1 LKSASI
7 SEIKLE
13 LENAP
18 AKDLSAL
25 LLRVIKY
32 KKDNKEL
39 LNFLLFESHDL
50 QGYIKK
56 IKTEIDDLFL
66 QINQANIYFAKKSL
80 RKILKITNKHIKYIA
95 IKEAEAE
102 LLIYYCTK
110 IKKSGIKMEKS
121 AALTNLY
128 YNQIKKI
135 KLIIETLH
143 QDLQHDYAKEIKQL
157 SE

>member
-1 LKSASI
+1 MKSASI